1 MKRDHAHAKN
11 MECSMEYEQ
20 LSLFNSMATT
30 QLVGELLT
38 SEREPRNAVGTYCG
52 SKGGQFIGC

>member
-1 MKRDHAHAKN
+1 
-11 MECSMEYEQ
+11 MEYEQ